1 MEYLSNIEL
10 YICTLISD
18 DGKYFEVSGD
28 ELHHAIN
35 VMRNK
40 VGDNIFATNGTGNIF
55 EGIITQIN
63 KENINAKI
71 VKSFNYKK
79 ELDNFTFCIP
89 NLKNPERLKFAIEK
103 SIELGITNFIIFN
116 SERTISKNI
125 NIERL
130 RKIALASMKQ
140 SLHSYFPII
149 KTAKSVKELLDSNHQ
164 IILFDQSSKLALGDH
179 KFDNIKKYLFVFG
192 PEGSLSDNELMILKG
207 NLIFNLGDY
216 RLRSETAIVKSASL
230 LSAMTKDD

>member
-10 YICTLISD
+10 YICTFISD

-28 ELHHAIN
+28 ELHHAVN

-55 EGIITQIN
+55 EGTITKIN

-71 VKSFNYKK
+71 VKSFSYKND
-79 ELDNFTFCIP
+79 LDNFTFCIP

-103 SIELGITNFIIFN
+103 SIELGITNFKIFN

-140 SLHSYFPII
+140 SLHSYSPRIE
-149 KTAKSVKELLDSNHQ
+149 TAKSVKELLDSNYQ
-164 IILFDQSSKLALGDH
+164 IVLFDQSSKLALGEH
-179 KFDNIKKYLFVFG
+179 KFDNANKYLFVFG
-192 PEGSLSDNELMILKG
+192 PEGSLSDNELTTLKG
-207 NLIFNLGDY
+207 NLIFNLGNY

-230 LSAMTKDD
+230 LSAMIKND